1 MYKILI
7 PLFLLS
13 ACSAETTTVE
23 VSNPSDF
30 ARKDQ
35 SMSFRLDE
43 LGGDFSSV
51 TSGGAPVASQV
62 LDTDGDGM
70 PDHLIFIAD
79 FKANEVKKFTLG
91 LGAVFD
97 FQKRTHAE
105 VSIKT
110 GGQWN
115 DKHYEGGTFKN
126 VDHVTTPPQ
135 YTDHSEYIRYEGP
148 GIESDKVGYRIYLD
162 WRNGFDIFGKVRPGL
177 ALHKTGLDGYDSYH
191 HMADWGADILKVGN
205 SLGMGGVGFWNGA
218 SVDRVSEVEN
228 RSATITHDG
237 AIYSALNIGYQGWSV
252 NGTKVDLSADLS
264 MVAGS
269 SLVHVKLKLGQA
281 LPNLVTGLVK
291 HDGTTVI
298 LGDLDIP
305 GQAYSYIAT
314 FGQQSLFKDNLGM
327 FILFKQSAMSEIVED
342 EHNQAVVLRLQD
354 NAVDY
359 YFGAVWAGEENPI
372 ATREQFET
380 YLKGQAEKLTLTP
393 LTKILK

>member
-1 MYKILI
+1 MYKIFIL
-7 PLFLLS
+7 LLLLS
-13 ACSAETTTVE
+13 ACSGETATVE

-30 ARKDQ
+30 ARRDQ
-35 SMSFRLDE
+35 LLSFRLDE
-43 LGGDFSSV
+43 LGGDFSRV
-51 TSGGAPVASQV
+51 TSGGVPVASQV
-62 LDTDGDGM
+62 LDTDDDGT
-70 PDHLIFIAD
+70 PDRLIFIAN
-79 FKANEVKKFTLG
+79 FQANEVKNFTLG
-91 LGAVFD
+91 LGTASD
-97 FQKRTHAE
+97 FKKRTHAE
-105 VSIKT
+105 ISIKT
-110 GGQWN
+110 GGEWN

-148 GIESDKVGYRIYLD
+148 GIESDKIGYRFYLD
-162 WRNGFDIFGKVRPGL
+162 WRNGFDIFGKVRPEL

-191 HMADWGADILKVGN
+191 HMADWGADILKVGD
-205 SLGMGGVGFWNGA
+205 SLGMGGFGFWNGA

-237 AIYSALNIGYQGWSV
+237 AIYSSLNIGYKGWSV

-269 SLVHVKLKLGQA
+269 SLVHVKLKLGQV

-291 HDGTTVI
+291 HEDAIVI
-298 LGDLDIP
+298 LGDLDMP
-305 GQAYSYIAT
+305 GQNYGYMAT
-314 FGQQSLFKDNLGM
+314 YGPQSLFKDNLGM
-327 FILFKQSAMSEIVED
+327 FILFKKDSMIQIVED
-342 EHNQAVVLRLQD
+342 KHNQAVVLRLQD

-372 ATREQFET
+372 VTLEQFET

-393 LTKILK
+393 LIKILK